1 MGYTKRIW
9 ASCDMN
15 QLRAE
20 LMKETNESIN
30 AKDLKFAKKMKDKG
44 YNFEDTS
51 LVCNIT
57 LEEYNNL

>member
-20 LMKETNESIN
+20 LMKETNDSIN
-30 AKDLKFAKKMKDKG
+30 AKDLKLAKKM
-44 YNFEDTS
+44 
-51 LVCNIT
+51 
-57 LEEYNNL
+57 